1 MPEVLLREV
10 RPEDLP
16 VFYKQQREPEALRMA
31 AWVPRDA
38 EPFIEHW
45 TRLRA
50 DPTNFVQTIEA
61 DGQVAGNIGSFV
73 RDGHTLV
80 GYWIGKDHWG
90 QGVASA
96 ALLQFLQLERRRP
109 LRAHVE
115 RNNLGSIRVLE
126 KGGFAVCGEEKAFN
140 EALGREIEELILE
153 LCD

>member
-1 MPEVLLREV
+1 MAEVLLREV
-10 RPEDLP
+10 RSEDLP
-16 VFYKQQREPEALRMA
+16 VFYRNQREPEALRMA

-38 EPFIEHW
+38 DAFTEHW

-50 DPTNFVQTIEA
+50 NPTNFVRAIEA

-96 ALLQFLQLERRRP
+96 ALRQFLQLEPRRP

-115 RNNLGSIRVLE
+115 RNNLGSTRVLE
-126 KGGFAVCGEEKAFN
+126 KAGFVVCGEEKAFN
-140 EALGREIEELILE
+140 EALGRVVEELILE
-153 LCD
+153 LCN